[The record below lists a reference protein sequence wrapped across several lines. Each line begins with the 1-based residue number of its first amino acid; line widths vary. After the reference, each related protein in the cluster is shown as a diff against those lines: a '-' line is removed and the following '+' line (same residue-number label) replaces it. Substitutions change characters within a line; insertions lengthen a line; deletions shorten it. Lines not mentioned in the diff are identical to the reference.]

1 MTPLTSSMA
10 HGFVSYSQP
19 KYGLDLGA
27 MVAGK
32 IKDSLGVTAGG
43 GYVTKR

>member
-1 MTPLTSSMA
+1 MA

-32 IKDSLGVTAGG
+32 IKDSFGMAAEERRLRDEEIA
-43 GYVTKR
+43 K

>member
-1 MTPLTSSMA
+1 MA

-19 KYGLDLGA
+19 KYGLNLGA

-32 IKDSLGVTAGG
+32 IKDSFGMAAEEIEEEEEEDF
-43 GYVTKR
+43 